1 MRLKIEQ
8 LAANL
13 EKRGLAPIYCL
24 SGDEPLQMI
33 EAADLIRSYARS
45 HGVEERNVLTVDK
58 SFDWRSLQ
66 ETGANLSLFSSRR
79 LIELKLGEH
88 KPGREGGATLADY
101 AAAPPPDDI
110 LLLTCARLDK
120 QAQQTVWFRKLE
132 ASGIV
137 VQIWPVEPAQLP
149 GWIVQRARLLGKTL
163 HREAAALIAQK
174 VEGNLLAAR
183 QELEKLCLLVDAS
196 EINLQH
202 VMNAVNDSARYD
214 VFDLIATA
222 CMGDIEH
229 TARMLRGLQ
238 SEGVEPLG
246 IFGALIWEL
255 RRTCSMAWALRTGL
269 SLDQVFSEYRIWQ
282 QRQTA
287 LGKLLKRLPARELMP
302 LLGAAYRIDRQ
313 LKGASPGN
321 PWEVLEDLLFRLAG
335 VHLQA
340 RALA

>member
-13 EKRGLAPIYCL
+13 EKRGL
-24 SGDEPLQMI
+24 MI
-33 EAADLIRSYARS
+33 ETADLIHDYARS

-58 SFDWRSLQ
+58 SFDWHSLR

-88 KPGREGGATLADY
+88 KPGREGGAILADY
-101 AAAPPPDDI
+101 AAAPPPDNI
-110 LLLTCARLDK
+110 LLLTCAKLDK
-120 QAQQTVWFRKLE
+120 QAQQTVWFKKLE

-137 VQIWPVEPAQLP
+137 VQIWPVEAAKLP

-183 QELEKLCLLVDAS
+183 QELEKLCLLVDAP
-196 EINLQH
+196 EINLKH

-214 VFDLIATA
+214 VFLLIATA

-229 TARMLRGLQ
+229 AARMLRGLQ
-238 SEGVEPLG
+238 GEGVKPLDV
-246 IFGALIWEL
+246 FGALLWEL
-255 RRTCSMAWALRTGL
+255 RRICSMAWTMRSGQ
-269 SLDQVFSEYRIWQ
+269 SLDQIFSEYRVWQ
-282 QRQTA
+282 QRQA
-287 LGKLLKRLPARELMP
+287 PISKVLKRLPARELMP
-302 LLGAAYRIDRQ
+302 LLGAAYHIERQ
-313 LKGASPGN
+313 LKGASPGD
-321 PWEVLEDLLFRLAG
+321 PWAALEDLLFRLAG

-340 RALA
+340 TARP